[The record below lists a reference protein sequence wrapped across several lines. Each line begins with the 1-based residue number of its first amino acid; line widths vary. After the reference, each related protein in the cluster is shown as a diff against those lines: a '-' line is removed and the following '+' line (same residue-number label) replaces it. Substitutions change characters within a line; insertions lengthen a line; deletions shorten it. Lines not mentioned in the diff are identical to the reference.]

1 MFVWQ
6 KRSHWHAGR
15 RALLWPGIICHGVCT
30 NFHNDPIRPYSSG
43 GKNSIHETP
52 SVGLPPRVAIEFHD
66 FHTFRGRSN
75 FALRQGDQYKLNKQP
90 LLNVHPLKWQQTR
103 TIIQS
108 RVPAPQQY
116 LGFLEFQ

>member
-1 MFVWQ
+1 MFFWQ
-6 KRSHWHAGR
+6 KRSLWHAGR

-30 NFHNDPIRPYSSG
+30 NFHNDPIRPYNSG
-43 GKNSIHETP
+43 GKNTIHETP
-52 SVGLPPRVAIEFHD
+52 SVGLPPRVAIE
-66 FHTFRGRSN
+66 SK
-75 FALRQGDQYKLNKQP
+75 FALRQGDQYKPNKQP

-108 RVPAPQQY
+108 RVPASQQY